1 VSELDRMVSGA
12 CGSWEQSFTA
22 FADRHDIRSAP
33 FLTVTD
39 CETAALIAEHLAPR
53 IQDKTVVEIGGGPGL
68 LALAMGMLAR
78 RVYCIEANPLW
89 AVTFTRLLLEKKPRN
104 VSYLFGAAAEFVGA
118 IRADVAVVC
127 THSDVVGMKKIGLQ
141 FAPEAIDVYGEL
153 IAANPGAFDAE
164 ARRMRDL
171 A

>member
-53 IQDKTVVEIGGGPGL
+53 IQDKTVVEIGGGTGL

-127 THSDVVGMKKIGLQ
+127 THSDVAGLQRIGRQ
-141 FAPEAIDVYGEL
+141 FAPEVIDVWGEL
-153 IAANPGAFDAE
+153 IAANPSAFDAE
-164 ARRMRDL
+164 ARRLRDL